1 MNRPVP
7 CAPLPPVIQ
16 GLPATLTSETPAGV
30 VACRRR
36 RASCAVGVGR
46 RPAPSEEEPAG
57 GGRHPAPPEEEPAG
71 GGGRRHPALPAPVA
85 MRCPLPSQRSWRG
98 VVGGWRQ
105 GVDEGRHPDL
115 SGATQRTTV
124 QHNLA
129 GGESMEGG
137 VAGSGRRQADGGR
150 RRGVCGGH
158 RTDLRVGEIGD
169 DWDFF
174 LRVCERRRGMR
185 AVGSGGRE
193 RRRRDKV
200 GALRAATDGR

>member
-1 MNRPVP
+1 
-7 CAPLPPVIQ
+7 
-16 GLPATLTSETPAGV
+16 
-30 VACRRR
+30 
-36 RASCAVGVGR
+36 
-46 RPAPSEEEPAG
+46 
-57 GGRHPAPPEEEPAG
+57 
-71 GGGRRHPALPAPVA
+71 
-85 MRCPLPSQRSWRG
+85 
-98 VVGGWRQ
+98 
-105 GVDEGRHPDL
+105 
-115 SGATQRTTV
+115 
-124 QHNLA
+124 
-129 GGESMEGG
+129 MEGG